1 MSYLPPHLRKSFSSK
16 TTASSFK
23 NQDKKNKDAEK
34 QFTLVDK
41 DFPTIEKEQENKKS
55 GSPKSTLLLENSFVK
70 VATKIVEVKPTNLIQ
85 EQVYDKTIYKKNHFL
100 KKKPTKMTFPPR
112 QFDVNGWMEND
123 DFIDWFEYNFP
134 HKVGTF

>member
-16 TTASSFK
+16 NTASDFK
-23 NQDKKNKDAEK
+23 YQDTEK
-34 QFTLVDK
+34 QFTLVEK
-41 DFPTIEKEQENKKS
+41 DFPTIEKEQELKKS
-55 GSPKSTLLLENSFVK
+55 GSPKSVLLLENSFLK
-70 VATKIVEVKPTNLIQ
+70 VATKIVEVKPTSLIQ

-100 KKKPTKMTFPPR
+100 KKKATNMTFPPR